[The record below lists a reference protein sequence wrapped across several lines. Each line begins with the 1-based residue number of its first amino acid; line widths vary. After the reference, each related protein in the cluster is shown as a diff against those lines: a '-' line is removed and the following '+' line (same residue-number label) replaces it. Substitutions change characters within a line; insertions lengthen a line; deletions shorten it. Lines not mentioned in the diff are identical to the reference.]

1 MVYEYDFEGRPT
13 VEMPEENPAITAS
26 TKIFETI
33 IP

>member
-13 VEMPEENPAITAS
+13 VAMPEENPAITAS
-26 TKIFETI
+26 EEIFSAI